1 MPEQPDDRIVEIRG
15 GAGLE
20 EAAAISAVIT
30 HLLETEA
37 AAVAAPSTR
46 PAQSPWLV
54 AGLPRHVPG
63 PLPSHTYSTVRWSE
77 TDEVEPPD

>member
-1 MPEQPDDRIVEIRG
+1 MAEHAQDPIVEIRG

-20 EAAAISAVIT
+20 EAAAIGAVIT
-30 HLLETEA
+30 HLLDAEA

-63 PLPSHTYSTVRWSE
+63 PLPSHTYSTVRWSD
-77 TDEVEPPD
+77 TDEVEPPE

>member
-1 MPEQPDDRIVEIRG
+1 MGEPATDPIVEIRG

-20 EAAAISAVIT
+20 EAAAISAVISY
-30 HLLETEA
+30 LLETEA
-37 AAVAAPSTR
+37 ATVAAPSTR

-63 PLPSHTYSTVRWSE
+63 PLPSHTYSNVRWSD
-77 TDEVEPPD
+77 TDEAEPPE